1 MSRQLP
7 SLNALRAFEAAARH
21 LSFTRAADELNVT
34 QAAVSHQIKALE
46 DQLGIILFRRL
57 NRALLLTDEGQ
68 MLFPGVRDAL
78 DALAEATH
86 RLKAREAGGPLTV
99 STLPSFAAKWLV
111 PRMSRFQDRH
121 PEIELRI
128 AAAERLVDFAR
139 DNVDVA
145 IRFGRGDW
153 PGVHVELVAEETVT
167 LVCGPAVR
175 DSLREPSDIARF
187 TLLHE
192 EMLPLDPSP
201 RWETWLRAAGVTGLE
216 TSHGPRFSHTHM
228 MLQTVMDGHGLALAG
243 TLLVD
248 DDLAAGRLVA
258 PFDLKLPSGFAYY
271 LACPAPASDRP
282 KIKAFWRW
290 VLEETAGYRENRPL

>member
-1 MSRQLP
+1 MSRRLP

-46 DQLGIILFRRL
+46 EQLGITLFRRL

-78 DALAEATH
+78 DSLAEATQ
-86 RLKAREAGGPLTV
+86 RVKAHEAGGPLTV

-111 PRMSRFQDRH
+111 PRMSRFQDCH

-128 AAAERLVDFAR
+128 AAAERLVDFTR

-145 IRFGRGDW
+145 IRFGDGGW
-153 PGVHVELVAEETVT
+153 PGVHAELVAEEAGTP
-167 LVCGPAVR
+167 VCSPALLDR
-175 DSLREPSDIARF
+175 LREPRDLAAF

-192 EMLPLDPSP
+192 EMLPLEPFPS
-201 RWETWLRAAGVTGLE
+201 WATWLEAAGVTDIDA
-216 TSHGPRFSHTHM
+216 TRGPRFSHTHM
-228 MLQTVMDGHGLALAG
+228 MLQAAMDGQGVALSG
-243 TLLVD
+243 SLLVD
-248 DDLAAGRLVA
+248 DDIAAGRLVA

-271 LACPAPASDRP
+271 LVCPAAAADRP

-290 VLEETAGYRENRPL
+290 VVEETAPYRSGPPL

>member
-1 MSRQLP
+1 MSRRLP

-46 DQLGIILFRRL
+46 GQLGITLFRRL

-145 IRFGRGDW
+145 VRFGGGRW
-153 PGVHVELVAEETVT
+153 PGVHAELVAEETVT
-167 LVCGPAVR
+167 LVCSPALL
-175 DSLREPSDIARF
+175 DTLREPADIVRF

-201 RWETWLRAAGVTGLE
+201 GWETWLRAAGVKAAD

-228 MLQTVMDGHGLALAG
+228 MLQAAMDGHGVALAG
-243 TLLVD
+243 SLLAD

-258 PFDLKLPSGFAYY
+258 PFDLKLPAGFAYY
-271 LACPAPASDRP
+271 LACPAPAADRP
-282 KIKAFWRW
+282 KVEAFRRW
-290 VLEETAGYRENRPL
+290 VLEETVKYRTATK

>member
-1 MSRQLP
+1 
-7 SLNALRAFEAAARH
+7 
-21 LSFTRAADELNVT
+21 
-34 QAAVSHQIKALE
+34 
-46 DQLGIILFRRL
+46 
-57 NRALLLTDEGQ
+57 LLLTDEGQ
-68 MLFPGVRDAL
+68 MLFPGVRDAM

-86 RLKAREAGGPLTV
+86 RLKARETGGPLTV

-145 IRFGRGDW
+145 VRFGRGDW
-153 PGVHVELVAEETVT
+153 PGVHAELVAEETVT
-167 LVCGPAVR
+167 LVCGPALL
-175 DSLREPSDIARF
+175 DTLREPADIGRF

-201 RWETWLRAAGVTGLE
+201 GWETWLRAAGVEGID

-228 MLQTVMDGHGLALAG
+228 MLQAAMDGHGVALG
-243 TLLVD
+243 GSVLVD
-248 DDLAAGRLVA
+248 DDLAAGRLIA
-258 PFDLKLPSGFAYY
+258 PFDLRLPSGFAYY
-271 LACPAPASDRP
+271 LACPAPSADRP
-282 KIKAFWRW
+282 KIKAFRCW
-290 VLEETAGYRENRPL
+290 VLEETAEYRTGTKSETGEPARPL